1 MGSPERGDRSEVQN
15 RVSRTT
21 SQWVGPLPG
30 GLLTHSPVA
39 AIFCSTQMAIVIG
52 HPCGAATLEPQPHV
66 QLLVVRNETYLFD
79 PFTQEL
85 RLLCVL
91 AAVGF
96 AVGGAV

>member
-1 MGSPERGDRSEVQN
+1 
-15 RVSRTT
+15 
-21 SQWVGPLPG
+21 
-30 GLLTHSPVA
+30 
-39 AIFCSTQMAIVIG
+39 MAIVIG